1 MDEDRSNLVV
11 VHLFEPI
18 TLLLSDLVL
27 LQLKVCDEEG
37 CVLLADGYV

>member
-1 MDEDRSNLVV
+1 MKIAAIWL
-11 VHLFEPI
+11 LFIFFEPI

-27 LQLKVCDEEG
+27 LQLEVCNEEG